1 MNNKHYHSQGT
12 VEILFNGKGKISQP
26 VVKEQEDM
34 LGMEQRQESGRMT
47 EKATA

>member
-1 MNNKHYHSQGT
+1 MEKAKY
-12 VEILFNGKGKISQP
+12 LQP

-47 EKATA
+47 EKATAWGTREGMT